1 MKKYLVTVRLLS
13 GGNTYYECDAAS
25 EFDAK
30 QQAGWAYVRE
40 GIAIDA
46 HEV

>member
-1 MKKYLVTVRLLS
+1 MKNYTVKVRLNNGS
-13 GGNTYYECDAAS
+13 HVYFDCEAEN

-40 GIAIDA
+40 GT
-46 HEV
+46 VVCVF